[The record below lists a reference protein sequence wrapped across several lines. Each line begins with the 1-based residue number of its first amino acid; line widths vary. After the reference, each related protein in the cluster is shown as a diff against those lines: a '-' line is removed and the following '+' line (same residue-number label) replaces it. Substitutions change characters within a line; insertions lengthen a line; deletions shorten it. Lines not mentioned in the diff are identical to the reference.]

1 MHTQPPAE
9 FLARFAPFDA
19 LEPAELEAIAAAAEE
34 RRYDP
39 GATILIEDGV
49 PAEHL
54 HVVREGSVEL
64 VHDGEVVDLVGP
76 GETFGEPS
84 LLSGLA
90 PAFTVRAREAT
101 TCLLIP
107 REQALALFARPAGAT
122 HLARTFRN
130 RLVQTGHVVH
140 AMPELGTIRVA
151 ELITRA
157 PLFCEGS
164 ITIRRAAELMTAD
177 HSSAILGRDGERL
190 SILTDGVLRARVV
203 TVEGTAHSPVSR

>member
-1 MHTQPPAE
+1 MHTAHHAQ
-9 FLARFAPFDA
+9 FLAKFAPFDA
-19 LEPAELEAIAAAAEE
+19 LEPAELASIAASAQE
-34 RRYDP
+34 RVFEP
-39 GATILIEDGV
+39 GTAILIEDGP

-54 HVVREGSVEL
+54 GVVREGSVEL
-64 VHDGEVVDLVGP
+64 VHDGEVVDLLGP

-101 TCLLIP
+101 VCLLIP
-107 REQALALFARPAGAT
+107 RAQAMTLYARPAGAT

-140 AMPELGTIRVA
+140 AMPELGTIPVA

-157 PLFCEGS
+157 PLFCEAS
-164 ITIRRAAELMTAD
+164 ITIRRAAELMTPD
-177 HSSAILGRDGERL
+177 HSSAILVPHGERL
-190 SILTDGVLRARVV
+190 SILTDGVLRARGV
-203 TVEGTAHSPVSR
+203 TREV